1 MAGSLI
7 GRGRYAEAISLI
19 ERSERAAVAT
29 YADGFYVNRPGWMR
43 FYLAYALE
51 GSEQAARDVLER
63 LESEISV
70 EGLSSR
76 SEAWSNLMLFHALA
90 GNVDRAAEMFEI
102 YGNDVPPEERGWQ
115 YRINSTSLE
124 AFRALGV
131 GDYSEAA
138 SGFDILLSEIYSCTS
153 VCFHHALRGTALESA
168 GRKEDA
174 VAQYEAHLMGVPL
187 TRSAI
192 LTLWTP
198 TVMERLAGLYA
209 EQGDAER
216 AVEILESL
224 VARYS
229 DGDGPFL
236 AYVNRAQRRLGEL
249 RE

>member
-1 MAGSLI
+1 M
-7 GRGRYAEAISLI
+7 
-19 ERSERAAVAT
+19 
-29 YADGFYVNRPGWMR
+29 
-43 FYLAYALE
+43 
-51 GSEQAARDVLER
+51 
-63 LESEISV
+63 
-70 EGLSSR
+70 
-76 SEAWSNLMLFHALA
+76 
-90 GNVDRAAEMFEI
+90 
-102 YGNDVPPEERGWQ
+102 
-115 YRINSTSLE
+115 
-124 AFRALGV
+124 
-131 GDYSEAA
+131 
-138 SGFDILLSEIYSCTS
+138 
-153 VCFHHALRGTALESA
+153 CFHHALRGTALESA

-174 VAQYEAHLMGVPL
+174 VAQYEAHLAGVPL